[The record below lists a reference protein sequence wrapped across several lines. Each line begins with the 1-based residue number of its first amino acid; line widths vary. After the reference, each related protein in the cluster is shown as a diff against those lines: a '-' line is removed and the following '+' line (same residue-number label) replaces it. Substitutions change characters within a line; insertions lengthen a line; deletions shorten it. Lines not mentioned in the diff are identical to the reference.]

1 MSCNDQKNTQNEQ
14 CSMKKDILDTA
25 LIATDAV
32 LTSIAGSKL
41 FKRALGAAAKN
52 GLDIS
57 KAEKL
62 GGVVSTG
69 LSAGV
74 LFGSDFIPTLA
85 QIIDRAW
92 AKDAPVEEEPVCE
105 EIVEEVVE
113 VAEEAPAAEPVMA
126 AVEVPVAENDDENE
140 EEEDSF
146 AGLNLSGLEF
156 IDAKEQ
162 PDEYAALL
170 ERERLGEI
178 KIVTRYRRSFVS
190 RLTQSQGDV
199 QAYYSEI
206 KNKLMSYKGVKGR
219 TSWGNESFNKG
230 RTYVAKVNAKSKT
243 LYLYLALDPETVAGL
258 EEGKYNFEDMS
269 AKKKYENV
277 PVLMKVKG
285 PRKLKHA
292 LELID
297 YLCRDTLALPGVK
310 DFTETDYT
318 VPYQTTEELVET
330 GAIKMMVAGIP
341 MSELPVV
348 EVATE
353 DKDISVVDPA

>member
-1 MSCNDQKNTQNEQ
+1 MNCNDQNNKEQ
-14 CSMKKDILDTA
+14 SNFKQDMIDVAC
-25 LIATDAV
+25 IAADAV
-32 LTSIAGSKL
+32 VTSITGSKL
-41 FKRALGAAAKN
+41 FRRVLKKAAEN
-52 GLDIS
+52 GLDIT

-69 LSAGV
+69 LSTSV
-74 LFGSDFIPTLA
+74 LLGKDFIPALA
-85 QIIDRAW
+85 QLIDRKW
-92 AKDAPVEEEPVCE
+92 AGETPCEELPAEDITEVAVEIPVEEAPVEE
-105 EIVEEVVE
+105 
-113 VAEEAPAAEPVMA
+113 AAPVMA
-126 AVEVPVAENDDENE
+126 VAENDEDNE

-146 AGLNLSGLEF
+146 AGINLSGVEF
-156 IDAKEQ
+156 FDAKEQ
-162 PDEYAALL
+162 PEDYAALL
-170 ERERLGEI
+170 EQERRGEI
-178 KIVTRYRRSFVS
+178 RIVTRYRRSFIS

-297 YLCRDTLALPGVK
+297 LLCRDTLALPDAK
-310 DFTETDYT
+310 NFEPMDYT
-318 VPYQTTEELVET
+318 VPYQSTEELVES

-341 MSELPVV
+341 MSDMPTTD
-348 EVATE
+348 EVTE
-353 DKDISVVDPA
+353 EKDVYTV